1 MLGQYATGYTKV
13 SGLQRHRRVQ
23 THTNSD
29 LPAAVCSVPTDH
41 KGLQNGP
48 NPHVPMAV
56 ATLKHWLA
64 NNVEGG
70 VGKYSRMN
78 MDANVSAY
86 DLASSYMVAFES
98 AIRDGGALGIMW

>member
-1 MLGQYATGYTKV
+1 MYPYVPTNHQGRTNEVPSEDPYVLGQYATGYTK
-13 SGLQRHRRVQ
+13 
-23 THTNSD
+23 
-29 LPAAVCSVPTDH
+29 
-41 KGLQNGP
+41 GLQNGP
-48 NPHVPMAV
+48 NPRVPMAV

-86 DLASSYMVAFES
+86 DLASSYTVAFES
-98 AIRDGGALGIMW
+98 AIRDAGALGIMW